1 MNQRRD
7 LLQESL
13 AAIESLEA
21 RLAASESARHEPIA
35 IIGAGCRYA
44 GGVDSPE
51 ALWRV
56 FREGVDAVRE
66 VPAERWDA
74 DAYYDPDPKVPGK
87 MITKWGGFL
96 PQVDLFD
103 ARFFGI
109 SPREAAT
116 MDPQQRLL
124 LEAAH
129 EALESAGCAPDRLVG
144 SRTGVFVGIT
154 TSDYGQRMRL
164 GGSESSDVYSATGTA
179 LNAAAGRISFV
190 FGFQGPCVAIDT
202 ACSSSLVAVHL
213 ACQSLRTGDSDLALA
228 GGVNLVLAPE
238 LMVLFSKWGM
248 MAPDGRCKTFD
259 AKADGFVRS
268 EGCAVIALKRLSNA
282 IADKD
287 PVLAVIRG
295 SAVNSDG
302 RSSGLTVPNGPA
314 QEAVI
319 RTALK
324 NARLTPADIDY
335 VEAHGT
341 GTSLGDPIEVEALG
355 AVMAA
360 GRPADRPLLIGAAKT
375 NLGHTEA
382 AAGLAGLLKVVM
394 SLRHEA
400 IAPNLHFS
408 RPSPAI
414 PWGSLPIEV
423 PTSVTPW
430 PRGARPRRAG
440 VSAFG
445 FSGTNA
451 HAILEEFPVAPAE
464 SKAASESASKPASE
478 SASEPAHESSR
489 DRPYVL
495 PLSAR
500 TDAALRA
507 LAGSWAARLAE
518 SPQPALADVCY
529 TAAAGRAH
537 YPARLAVRAT
547 SVQGARAALSDWL
560 EKGQAEDLVAGE
572 HRAGAGPRIAFLFTG
587 QGSQYAGMGRAL
599 YRSER
604 VFREALDRC
613 AAAMSAHLSKPLL
626 DVMFASQEES
636 ADIHLTGFTQP
647 ALFALEYALAELWKS
662 WGVTPHVV
670 LGHSVGEYAAACVAG
685 VMSLEEGASLIATRG
700 KLMQSLPAGGAMAA
714 VFATHERIAPE
725 LAAASGWVSIA
736 ALNSPEQVVLSGRRA
751 ELDAVLRRLAAAGIE
766 SQPLVVSH
774 AFHSALLDPMLDELE
789 AAARR
794 VAFRA
799 PHIPIISNLTGS
811 AGTAETFNAHY
822 WRRHAREPV
831 LFAASARAALALG
844 CDTFLEIGPA
854 PTLTQMVDRLR
865 PESTVAL
872 VPSLRRS
879 ADEAGE
885 MTRALGALY
894 VRGARIAWTNLEW
907 PTHARRISL
916 PTYPFQRERHWVE
929 VSRQQVSRDP
939 TRHPLL
945 GTPVVEGGGAG
956 VRVWEGAIDLASLP
970 YLVDH
975 RVQGRIIVPATAYLE
990 MVVAAGIEAFGAQT
1004 ITLSAIKIHAP
1015 IALDDDTRVRTQTL
1029 LTSNGDGTHDF
1040 AVQSRAQ
1047 GASSWTLLATGRL
1060 SLGESEEQVPADAT
1074 AIRARCEER
1083 VDGAEFYRLLAARG
1097 NDWGP
1102 CFRGLARV
1110 WRGTDEALAEV
1121 QPAAQLSDLQRYH
1134 LHPALA
1140 DSSGHVLAAT
1150 IPLEASPDQLGG
1162 AFVGGGI
1169 DRFVFRRSP
1178 RGRLWS
1184 HARRRRASAP
1194 NVLAGDI
1201 RLVDED
1207 GTVVTEVAGVQL
1219 WYLDSDAERRAEE
1232 MLGRRLYTI
1241 EWRSQPFAAAGAPTS
1256 VTPQW
1261 LIFAD
1266 TAGIAAAARDF
1277 LKESGA
1283 ARCVMVEPGEQYA
1296 RLGGGRYK
1304 VRPGNSEDMRRLI
1317 DETLDADQVTGIAHL
1332 WNLDNRS
1339 DETTT
1344 VADLGRAR
1352 ELGCTSVF
1360 ALVQGLAQSG
1370 RRGRTRLWLV
1380 TQGAQAAGP
1389 QAQPVAVA
1397 AGAVWGLGRSLA
1409 VEHADLWGGLIDL
1422 DPAGETATNARSLV
1436 AQMLRADAEDQVAF
1450 RGNER
1455 FAARLVRMAMPRAAA
1470 PMRWRVDA
1478 SYLIT
1483 GGLGGLGLRVAHWMV
1498 EQGARRLILLGRS
1511 GLPPRNQWHMLDAG
1525 SRDGRRVAAIREL
1538 EAMGAAVHVVQVDV
1552 ADESALGEFLR
1563 SFRAEGWPRIR
1574 GVVHAAGTLQYG
1586 AIAQT
1591 TPAQIADLLRP
1602 KLDAGWLLHR
1612 LLAAEPLDFFVLFS
1626 SASGVLNSPMVAAYA
1641 AANAALDSL
1650 AHHRAALGLPA
1661 LSIDWGLWSGAGMAE
1676 AADADTL
1683 ATLTARGMGSL
1694 TPEQALEGLAVLL
1707 SSRVSQAGVIPVH
1720 WRSWRERY
1728 PMFSGSPFLAEILET
1743 TAGTSD
1749 APRSGASSLQE
1760 LLALAPAERMKEVTS
1775 RLRTH
1780 AGAVLRLDAAAID
1793 VLEPLT
1799 ALGIDSLMAVEFR
1812 NRVDRDLGLSAPLV
1826 HYLDGS
1832 GIARL
1837 AEVLLEPHAATPA
1850 AANDEALLARLPGMS
1865 EAEMDALLNEMLA
1878 DEAKT

>member
-13 AAIESLEA
+13 AAIERLEA

-35 IIGAGCRYA
+35 IIGAGCRYP

-56 FREGVDAVRE
+56 FREGVDAVTE

-74 DAYYDPDPKVPGK
+74 DAYYDPDPKAPGK

-96 PQVDLFD
+96 PHVDLFD

-190 FGFQGPCVAIDT
+190 FGFQGPCVAVDT
-202 ACSSSLVAVHL
+202 ACSSSLVAIHL

-228 GGVNLVLAPE
+228 GGVNLVLAPD

-259 AKADGFVRS
+259 ARADGFVRS
-268 EGCAVIALKRLSNA
+268 EGCAIIALKRLSNA
-282 IADKD
+282 LADKD

-319 RTALK
+319 RTALR

-355 AVMAA
+355 AVMAE

-375 NLGHTEA
+375 NLGHAEA
-382 AAGLAGLLKVVM
+382 ASGVAGLLKVVL

-400 IAPNLHFS
+400 IPPNLHFS

-414 PWGSLPIEV
+414 PWATLPIKV
-423 PTSVTPW
+423 PTTLTSW
-430 PRGARPRRAG
+430 PRGAKPRRAG

-451 HAILEEFPVAPAE
+451 HAILEESPVPL
-464 SKAASESASKPASE
+464 PVG
-478 SASEPAHESSR
+478 EPATAGAPG
-489 DRPYVL
+489 RPLVL

-507 LAGSWAARLAE
+507 LATNWAARLAD
-518 SPQPALADVCY
+518 SPQPAFADVCY
-529 TAAAGRAH
+529 TAAVGRSH
-537 YPARLAVRAT
+537 YPVRLAVRAS
-547 SVQGARAALSDWL
+547 SVQAARTALTEWL
-560 EKGQAEDLVAGE
+560 DKGQAEDVIAGG
-572 HRAGAGPRIAFLFTG
+572 HRSGAGPRIAFLFTG

-604 VFREALDRC
+604 VVRDALDRC
-613 AAAMSAHLSKPLL
+613 AAAMSAHLPRPLL
-626 DVMFASQEES
+626 DVMFATQEES
-636 ADIHLTGFTQP
+636 TDIHLTGFTQP

-685 VMSLEEGASLIATRG
+685 VMSLEEAASLIAVRG
-700 KLMQSLPAGGAMAA
+700 KLMQALPSGGAMAA
-714 VFATHERIAPE
+714 VFAPHERVAPE
-725 LAAASGWVSIA
+725 LAAAGGWVSIA
-736 ALNSPEQVVLSGRRA
+736 AMNSPEQVVLSGRRA
-751 ELDAVLRRLAAAGIE
+751 ELDAVLGRLAAAGIQ
-766 SQPLVVSH
+766 SQSLVVSH
-774 AFHSALLDPMLDELE
+774 AFHSALLDPMLDDLE
-789 AAARR
+789 NAARR
-794 VAFRA
+794 IAFRA
-799 PHIPIISNLTGS
+799 PQITLISNLTG
-811 AGTAETFNAHY
+811 AAATADTFNARY

-831 LFAASARAALALG
+831 RFADSARAALALG
-844 CDTFLEIGPA
+844 CDVFVEIGPA
-854 PTLTQMVDRLR
+854 PTLIQMVERLR
-865 PESTVAL
+865 PEGDIAF
-872 VPSLRRS
+872 VPSLRRVP
-879 ADEAGE
+879 DEAGE
-885 MTRALGALY
+885 MARALGALY
-894 VRGARIAWTNLEW
+894 VRGARIAWTNLDW
-907 PTHARRISL
+907 PENARRIPL

-929 VSRQQVSRDP
+929 VTQQPVSRDP
-939 TRHPLL
+939 GRHPLL
-945 GTPVVEGGGAG
+945 GSPVVDGGEAG
-956 VRVWEGAIDLASLP
+956 VRVWEGAVDLASFP

-990 MVVAAGIEAFGAQT
+990 MVVAAATEAFGAQT
-1004 ITLSAIKIHAP
+1004 ITVNAIKIHAP
-1015 IALDDDTRVRTQTL
+1015 IALDEDSRVRTQTL
-1029 LTSNGDGTHDF
+1029 LTANGDGTHDF
-1040 AVQSRAQ
+1040 AVQSCAQ
-1047 GASSWTLLATGRL
+1047 GASSWTLLASGRL
-1060 SLGESEEQVPADAT
+1060 ALGESDPPGPADAT
-1074 AIRARCEER
+1074 AIRERCRESVE
-1083 VDGAEFYRLLAARG
+1083 GAEFYRLLAVRG

-1110 WRGTDEALAEV
+1110 WRGTDEAIAEV
-1121 QPAAQLSDLQRYH
+1121 QPPAQLSDLRRYH

-1150 IPLEASPDQLGG
+1150 IPLEASAGQLGG

-1184 HARRRRASAP
+1184 HARRRHDAPAP
-1194 NVLAGDI
+1194 NVLSGDI

-1207 GTVVTEVAGVQL
+1207 GTVVTEVQGVHL
-1219 WYLDSDAERRAEE
+1219 WYLDADAERRAEE

-1241 EWRSQPFAAAGAPTS
+1241 EWRSRPLEAAAAPAS
-1256 VTPQW
+1256 VPSQW

-1266 TAGIAAAARDF
+1266 RAGVGAAARDQ
-1277 LKESGA
+1277 LKNEG

-1296 RLGGGRYK
+1296 RLGGGRYT
-1304 VRPGNSEDMRRLI
+1304 VRPANAEDMRRLI
-1317 DETLDADQVTGIAHL
+1317 EETLDADQATGIAHL
-1332 WNLDNRS
+1332 WNLDGRT
-1339 DETTT
+1339 DETITA
-1344 VADLGRAR
+1344 ADLGHTR
-1352 ELGCTSVF
+1352 ELGCASVF
-1360 ALVQGLAQSG
+1360 SLVQGLAHGS

-1380 TQGAQAAGP
+1380 TQGAQAVGS
-1389 QAQPVAVA
+1389 QGRPVAVA

-1409 VEHADLWGGLIDL
+1409 FEHADLWGGLIDL
-1422 DPAGETATNARSLV
+1422 DPAADAAANARSLV
-1436 AQMLRADAEDQVAF
+1436 VQMVRGDREDQVAF

-1455 FAARLVRMAMPRAAA
+1455 FAARLVRMSMPRAATPA
-1470 PMRWRVDA
+1470 RWRVDA

-1483 GGLGGLGLRVAHWMV
+1483 GGLGGLGLRVARWMV
-1498 EQGARRLILLGRS
+1498 EQGARRLVLLGRS
-1511 GLPPRNQWHMLDAG
+1511 ALPPRSQWQALDPA

-1538 EAMGAAVHVVQVDV
+1538 EAMGAAVHVARVDV
-1552 ADESALGEFLR
+1552 ADESALTEFLR
-1563 SFRAEGWPRIR
+1563 TFRAEGWPPIR
-1574 GVVHAAGTLQYG
+1574 GVLHAAGTLQYG

-1591 TPAQIADLLRP
+1591 TPAQIEDLLRP
-1602 KLDAGWLLHR
+1602 KLDAGWFLHR
-1612 LLAAEPLDFFVLFS
+1612 LFAAEPLDFFVLFS
-1626 SASGVLNSPMVAAYA
+1626 SASGVLSSPMVGAYA
-1641 AANAALDSL
+1641 AGNAALDSL
-1650 AHHRAALGLPA
+1650 AQHRAALGLPA

-1676 AADADTL
+1676 TADADAL

-1694 TPEQALEGLAVLL
+1694 TPEQALEALGALLA
-1707 SSRVSQAGVIPVH
+1707 SGVSQAGVIPVH
-1720 WRSWRERY
+1720 WKSWRERY

-1743 TAGTSD
+1743 TADTGEAARTS
-1749 APRSGASSLQE
+1749 ASSLQE
-1760 LLALAPAERMKEVTS
+1760 LLALAPAERTQEVMQ
-1775 RLRTH
+1775 RLRKH
-1780 AGAVLRLDAAAID
+1780 AGAVLRLDPATID
-1793 VLEPLT
+1793 VNEPLT

-1812 NRVDRDLGLSAPLV
+1812 NRVDRDLGLSAALV

-1850 AANDEALLARLPGMS
+1850 AAADEELLARLPDMS
-1865 EAEMDALLNEMLA
+1865 EAEMDALLQEMMA
-1878 DEAKT
+1878 DEAKS